1 MSDTATNPDGMYTPD
16 DYYNVIG
23 SNTNRP
29 DALNKKAVDAFR
41 GNLEAAKQYRKR
53 TRYAKATQDQ
63 FGNALPDTAYEYI
76 MQRLNQ
82 YRERGNVN
90 KFSLRTIEYEAKSK
104 YNIPSSFDISGSG
117 LTDRALAKLIDQM
130 PKPKAQTQT
139 QPASNTTDG
148 TAQSAS
154 TTNTGA
160 GTSSGSGS
168 SSAGLAVPAPKGVA
182 AQSDETKSAY
192 YRIKAGQASDADIN
206 LFMSYSDDEL
216 KAAGFG
222 PKTIA
227 YFQSLRNK
235 KAQPQTQTSPGVSP
249 RIDTSNLTEEQL
261 RLLNPEERS
270 LVENMS
276 LAVRINMAK
285 AQGKVISGLSKPA
298 QWFTS
303 LLLDPVSRKKYKEA
317 IAKLEAKWAG
327 HVNGLQDAYYGTQ
340 EHKDWTL
347 NGQTGTNEN
356 TKFQLQGKEKKK
368 LSDEEK
374 LRNMSDKELKQYM
387 RSASVGTIGMLP
399 VYEQALEEMKRRGL
413 M

>member
-16 DYYNVIG
+16 DYYNAIG

-130 PKPKAQTQT
+130 PKPKPKTQ
-139 QPASNTTDG
+139 NTGNTNTGNTNDG

-160 GTSSGSGS
+160 GTSSGSSGS
-168 SSAGLAVPAPKGVA
+168 SPAVPAPKGVA

-206 LFMSYSDDEL
+206 MFMSYSDDEL

-235 KAQPQTQTSPGVSP
+235 KAQPQTQTSPGVSS
-249 RIDTSNLTEEQL
+249 RIDTTGLTEEQL
-261 RLLNPEERS
+261 RLLNPEERTFM
-270 LVENMS
+270 ENMGI
-276 LAVRINMAK
+276 AMKIGMMKR
-285 AQGKVISGLSKPA
+285 QGKAVSGLTKPA
-298 QWFTS
+298 EWFMN
-303 LLLDPVSRKKYKEA
+303 LLMDPVSRKRYKANMEKIKGMYA
-317 IAKLEAKWAG
+317 NK
-327 HVNGLQDAYYGTQ
+327 VNALQDAYYGTQ
-340 EHKDWTL
+340 EHKDWSL
-347 NGQTGTNEN
+347 DGQTGTDEN
-356 TKFQLQGKEKKK
+356 TRWGKKK
-368 LSDEEK
+368 ISKDSEYK
-374 LRNMSDKELKQYM
+374 PKGM
-387 RSASVGTIGMLP
+387 SVGPASTIGYD
-399 VYEQALEEMKRRGL
+399 YETGL
-413 M
+413 DDGKKKKK

>member
-1 MSDTATNPDGMYTPD
+1 MSDTAINPDGMYTPD
-16 DYYNVIG
+16 DYYSAIG
-23 SNTNRP
+23 NNTNRP

-139 QPASNTTDG
+139 QTQTQSASNTTEG

-160 GTSSGSGS
+160 GTSSAGS
-168 SSAGLAVPAPKGVA
+168 SGAGSTVPAPKGVA
-182 AQSDETKSAY
+182 AQNDNTKSAY
-192 YRIKAGQASDADIN
+192 YRIKAGQASDDDIN
-206 LFMSYSDDEL
+206 LFISYSDDEL

-235 KAQPQTQTSPGVSP
+235 KAQPQTQISPGVSS
-249 RIDTSNLTEEQL
+249 RIDTTGLTEEQL
-261 RLLNPEERS
+261 RLLNPEERTFM
-270 LVENMS
+270 ENMS
-276 LAVRINMAK
+276 MAMK
-285 AQGKVISGLSKPA
+285 VGMMKRQGKAINGLTKPA
-298 QWFTS
+298 QWFMS
-303 LLLDPVSRKKYKEA
+303 LLMDPVSRKRYKDNL
-317 IAKLEAKWAG
+317 AKIKAMYAKQ
-327 HVNGLQDAYYGTQ
+327 VNAYQDAYYGNQ
-340 EHKDWTL
+340 EHEDWAL
-347 NGQTGTNEN
+347 DGQTGTNEN
-356 TKFQLQGKEKKK
+356 TKYKPQYSEKKNK
-368 LSDEEK
+368 
-374 LRNMSDKELKQYM
+374 
-387 RSASVGTIGMLP
+387 
-399 VYEQALEEMKRRGL
+399 
-413 M
+413 

>member
-16 DYYNVIG
+16 DYYNAIG

-130 PKPKAQTQT
+130 PKPKPKAQATG
-139 QPASNTTDG
+139 NTNTGNTSEG

-160 GTSSGSGS
+160 GTSSSGS
-168 SSAGLAVPAPKGVA
+168 SGSAVPAPKGVA

-216 KAAGFG
+216 RAAGFG
-222 PKTIA
+222 PRTIA

-235 KAQPQTQTSPGVSP
+235 KAQPQTNPGISS

-276 LAVRINMAK
+276 IAVRINMAK

-303 LLLDPVSRKKYKEA
+303 LLLDPVSRKKYKDA

-327 HVNGLQDAYYGTQ
+327 HVNGLQDAYYGNQ
-340 EHKDWTL
+340 EHEDWAL

-356 TKFQLQGKEKKK
+356 TKFKLQGKEKKVSK
-368 LSDEEK
+368 DSGYK
-374 LRNMSDKELKQYM
+374 PKGM
-387 RSASVGTIGMLP
+387 SVGPAGTINYD
-399 VYEQALEEMKRRGL
+399 YETGLDDGKRTR
-413 M
+413 

>member
-16 DYYNVIG
+16 DYYNAIG

-130 PKPKAQTQT
+130 PKPKTQTQP

-160 GTSSGSGS
+160 GTSSSSGSGSGS
-168 SSAGLAVPAPKGVA
+168 SSSGTGSAVPAPKGVA
-182 AQSDETKSAY
+182 AQNDNTKSAY
-192 YRIKAGQASDADIN
+192 YRIKAGQASDDDIN

-222 PKTIA
+222 PRTIA

-235 KAQPQTQTSPGVSP
+235 KAQSQAQSQAQTSPGVSS
-249 RIDTSNLTEEQL
+249 RIDTTGLTEEQL
-261 RLLNPEERS
+261 RLLNPEERTFM
-270 LVENMS
+270 ENMS
-276 LAVRINMAK
+276 MAMK
-285 AQGKVISGLSKPA
+285 IGMMKRQGKAINGLKKPV
-298 QWFTS
+298 QWFIG
-303 LLLDPVSRKKYKEA
+303 LLMDPVSRKRYKDNL
-317 IAKLEAKWAG
+317 AKAKAMYAKQ
-327 HVNGLQDAYYGTQ
+327 VNAYQDAYYGNQ
-340 EHKDWTL
+340 EHEDWAL
-347 NGQTGTNEN
+347 DGQTGTDEN
-356 TKFQLQGKEKKK
+356 TKYKPQYSEKKK
-368 LSDEEK
+368 K
-374 LRNMSDKELKQYM
+374 K
-387 RSASVGTIGMLP
+387 
-399 VYEQALEEMKRRGL
+399 
-413 M
+413 